1 MLNASASLM
10 AFQRNIRQ
18 IVEEYMEA
26 SLKHDLLWAR
36 EWGSIPRQEIKIF
49 NTNAYQ
55 MPMFCQ

>member
-1 MLNASASLM
+1 
-10 AFQRNIRQ
+10 
-18 IVEEYMEA
+18 MEA

-49 NTNAYQ
+49 NANAYQ